1 MKSARYMDEQKPVI
15 INTINEIWSH
25 KGSPI
30 GFCFE
35 SPDKKYRYVPVSKC
49 MSDTLSTWC
58 DANGWSRITDF
69 NVETNLECKYI
80 VVLRD
85 PVQRWCSG
93 VEMWLRTEHRGI
105 DAISDDAWSI
115 CLDTMMLDP
124 HTERQCISY
133 TGLNLHHIIPINF
146 ESPDFSIFKRLQA
159 SARTELSVLYPFK
172 GLTVNKNEERSRPDR
187 IVKFLKNERQ
197 IQRLQHIYRYDY
209 YLRHWLLDIDLPK
222 FENMDYNDPSIWKD

>member
-1 MKSARYMDEQKPVI
+1 MKSARYLDEQKPVI

-93 VEMWLRTEHRGI
+93 VEMWLRTEHRNI
-105 DAISDDAWSI
+105 DTISDDAWSI

-124 HTERQCISY
+124 HTERQCMSY
-133 TGLNLHHIIPINF
+133 HGLNLHQIIPIKF
-146 ESPDFSIFKRLQA
+146 ESPDFSIFK
-159 SARTELSVLYPFK
+159 
-172 GLTVNKNEERSRPDR
+172 GLTVNNNEERSRPDR

-197 IQRLQHIYRYDY
+197 IQRLKHIYRYDY

-222 FENMDYNDPSIWKD
+222 FENMDFNDPSIWKD